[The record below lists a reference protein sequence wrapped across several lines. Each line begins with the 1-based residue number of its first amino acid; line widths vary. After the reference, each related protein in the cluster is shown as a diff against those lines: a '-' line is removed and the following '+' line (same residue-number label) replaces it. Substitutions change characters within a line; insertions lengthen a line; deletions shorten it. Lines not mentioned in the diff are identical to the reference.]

1 MWKTSG
7 REEGVRARRTGDVN
21 LAHSCEIP
29 GTSLGLSFLTCTCKR
44 RVGAPPGLSLPFL
57 GSRIWLVRVLHKTF

>member
-7 REEGVRARRTGDVN
+7 REEGVQARGTRDVN
-21 LAHSCEIP
+21 PAQSWEIP

-44 RVGAPPGLSLPFL
+44 RVGAPPGLSLPF
-57 GSRIWLVRVLHKTF
+57 GF